1 RGADGP
7 SRGARLSPGV
17 WHHPQPGRCRR
28 GRPER
33 VPHGGPQG
41 RRLRGAGGPRDLDVP
56 RDDERRA
63 QPTARQAPRAG
74 AVERG
79 GRVDRRR
86 FAGIGEVASAPGA
99 DGATRA
105 AHPALRGATVTCQEV
120 IAVLA
125 DYLEATLSPDLL
137 ARIEAHLQDCAACRA
152 YLATYRS
159 TKSLAASAGR
169 VEMPQEMKGRLRE
182 FLLRELGEG
191 R

>member
-1 RGADGP
+1 
-7 SRGARLSPGV
+7 
-17 WHHPQPGRCRR
+17 
-28 GRPER
+28 
-33 VPHGGPQG
+33 
-41 RRLRGAGGPRDLDVP
+41 
-56 RDDERRA
+56 
-63 QPTARQAPRAG
+63 
-74 AVERG
+74 
-79 GRVDRRR
+79 
-86 FAGIGEVASAPGA
+86 
-99 DGATRA
+99 
-105 AHPALRGATVTCQEV
+105 VTCQEV

-125 DYLEATLSPDLL
+125 DYLEATLPPDLL